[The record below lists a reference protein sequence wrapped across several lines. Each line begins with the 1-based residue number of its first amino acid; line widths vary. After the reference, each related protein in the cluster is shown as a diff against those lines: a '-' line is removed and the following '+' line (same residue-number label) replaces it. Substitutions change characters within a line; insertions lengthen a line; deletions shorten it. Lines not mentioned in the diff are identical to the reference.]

1 MVRTRL
7 TMNSEGQFRFNSGET
22 LYYLKKKVMLARQ
35 GIFIQPNPSYIKK
48 MVELLGLEGKK
59 AKSLPHHSSLEVY
72 SKDDIKD
79 NERLD
84 AEGQRIFRSGLGL
97 ALYIAPDRPDIQ
109 QALKTLSTHMAGG
122 TKLAFTAL
130 RHLAS
135 YLNGK
140 REAGVLLMQAKMYQ
154 ITSDHWDYAEWS
166 NRQDGQAFNLEAFT
180 DAIWAGCKVSRK
192 SMTSYM
198 IFTNGNLLI
207 SSCKLQSS
215 KALSSAESELYASC
229 SGIAEFLHVG
239 SLLKFL
245 IGEDVQMTAYSDS
258 SAARGIMQR
267 AG

>member
-1 MVRTRL
+1 MQALKFTEKMASKTTNDL
-7 TMNSEGQFRFNSGET
+7 T
-22 LYYLKKKVMLARQ
+22 
-35 GIFIQPNPSYIKK
+35 P
-48 MVELLGLEGKK
+48 
-59 AKSLPHHSSLEVY
+59 
-72 SKDDIKD
+72 KD
-79 NERLD
+79 N
-84 AEGQRIFRSGLGL
+84 GFFRSGLGL
-97 ALYIAPDRPDIQ
+97 ALYIAQDRPDIQ
-109 QALKTLSTHMAGG
+109 QALKRLSTSMAGG

>member
-59 AKSLPHHSSLEVY
+59 AKGLPHHSSLEVY

-84 AEGQRIFRSGLGL
+84 AEGQRILRSGLGL
-97 ALYIAPDRPDIQ
+97 ALYIAQDRPDIQ
-109 QALKTLSTHMAGG
+109 QALKTLSTYMAGG

-135 YLNGK
+135 YLNGT
-140 REAGVLLMQAKMYQ
+140 REAGVLLTQTKTYQ

-198 IFTNGNLLI
+198 IFMNGNLLI